1 MSQRVLALL
10 ASARP
15 DGDTSRLLNLV
26 LSNVPHETVDL
37 SALHLAPYSY
47 GRSEID
53 ATFLTLAERM
63 IAADVIVLATP
74 VYWYSM
80 SGVAKTWL
88 DRLTDLT
95 TIRKE
100 LGRALA
106 GTSLAVVSTGN
117 DAVAP
122 EGFDVPFRRTAEY
135 LDLRYAGM
143 HFQDARAVRR
153 GACVGIRDD
162 ARRLVMIYLLRRQ
175 RGERKG

>member
-1 MSQRVLALL
+1 MAASVLALL

-15 DGDTSRLLNLV
+15 DGDTSRLLDLV
-26 LSNVPHETVDL
+26 LSDVEHETADL
-37 SALHLAPYSY
+37 FALNLAPYTY
-47 GRSEID
+47 GRTEID
-53 ATFLTLAERM
+53 ATFLSLAERM
-63 IAADVIVLATP
+63 IDADAIVLATP

-117 DAVAP
+117 DVVAP
-122 EGFDVPFRRTAEY
+122 EGFDVPFRRTADY
-135 LDLRYAGM
+135 LDLRYAGI
-143 HFQDARAVRR
+143 HFQDARLPYDTAAARAF
-153 GACVGIRDD
+153 GAS
-162 ARRLVMIYLLRRQ
+162 LVT
-175 RGERKG
+175 